1 MKSVVLVM
9 LALGMAIGVAPSAS
23 ASESTFVDRME
34 SQFPFLTPEQLVPEG
49 HKVCRFVSA
58 GRPVGD
64 AIPMVVKDL
73 AVTVAVAFEIT
84 AAAAEELGC

>member
-1 MKSVVLVM
+1 MKAVVLVV
-9 LALGMAIGVAPSAS
+9 LALGVALGAAPSAA

-34 SQFPFLTPEQLVPEG
+34 SQFPFLTPAQLVPEG
-49 HKVCRFVSA
+49 HKVCRFVNQ

-73 AVTVAVAFEIT
+73 GVTVAVAFEIT
-84 AAAAEELGC
+84 AGAAEELGC

>member
-1 MKSVVLVM
+1 MV
-9 LALGMAIGVAPSAS
+9 LALGMALGVAPSAS
-23 ASESTFVDRME
+23 ASEASYVDRLE
-34 SQFPFLTPEQLVPEG
+34 SQFPFLTPAQLLPEG

-64 AIPMVVKDL
+64 AIPMIVKDL
-73 AVTVAVAFEIT
+73 AVTVAVAFEIS